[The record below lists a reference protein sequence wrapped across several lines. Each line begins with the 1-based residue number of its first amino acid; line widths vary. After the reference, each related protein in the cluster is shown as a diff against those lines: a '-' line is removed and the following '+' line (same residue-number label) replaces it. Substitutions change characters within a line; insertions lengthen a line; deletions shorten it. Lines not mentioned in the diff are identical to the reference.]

1 MGLLSTNSDFPTM
14 AAFGP
19 NADLMKKIGK
29 YEVVRELGKGATS
42 VVYVARDPFANR
54 DVAIKLVLAEALED
68 KKNGKR
74 FQKLFLTEASLAGKL
89 SHPHIA
95 AIYDAVSDEDGSYL
109 VMEYVNGGTLEQHTA
124 PESLLPIKSVLEI
137 AFKCCKALDYAHQH
151 GIIHRD
157 IKPANILLTQDSDIK
172 ISDFGAALTIH
183 TDTTQISGIG
193 SPAYM
198 SPEQLQEATLTHQT
212 DMFSLGVVI
221 YQLLTG
227 HLPFKGS
234 TGFGMVNQILSVEPD
249 APSTQRP
256 QVPPRI
262 DEIVLT
268 ALRKNAAERY
278 LTWDDFAH
286 DLAQVF
292 GKLDYADD
300 TVPDAEK
307 FSALRGLDF
316 FGQFNDVDMWQVLR
330 IAEWVRHAPG
340 EAIIRE
346 GEFGTAFFVLVKG
359 EVKVTKQGKL
369 LNVLKSGECFGEMSY
384 VGSRRLPRT
393 ASVTAVDAVT
403 VVKVSANA
411 LARATETCIH
421 AFDKAFLELLVSRLE
436 AANTRLSSLL
446 LDQRAS
452 IF

>member
-1 MGLLSTNSDFPTM
+1 ME
-14 AAFGP
+14 
-19 NADLMKKIGK
+19 KIGK

-42 VVYVARDPFANR
+42 VVYLARDPFANR

-74 FQKLFLTEASLAGKL
+74 FRKLFLTEASLAGKL

-95 AIYDAVSDEDGSYL
+95 AIYDAVSDETGSYL
-109 VMEYVNGGTLEQHTA
+109 VMEYVNGGTLEQYVV
-124 PESLLPIKSVLEI
+124 PENLLPIKAVLEI

-157 IKPANILLTQDSDIK
+157 IKPANILLTEDSDIK
-172 ISDFGAALTIH
+172 LSDFGAALTIH

-198 SPEQLQEATLTHQT
+198 SPEQLQEASLMHQT

-234 TGFGMVNQILSVEPD
+234 TGFGMVNQILNVDAE

-256 QVPPRI
+256 EIPSRI

-268 ALRKNAAERY
+268 ALRKKAGERY
-278 LTWDDFAH
+278 ATWDDFSIE
-286 DLAQVF
+286 LAKVF
-292 GKLDYADD
+292 GGLDQADD

-307 FSALRGLDF
+307 FSTLRRLGF
-316 FGQFNDVDMWQVLR
+316 FKQFSDVDLWQVLR
-330 IAEWVRHAPG
+330 IAEWVKYAPG
-340 EAIIRE
+340 DMIIRE
-346 GEFGTAFFVLVKG
+346 GESGTAFFVLVGG
-359 EVKVTKQGKL
+359 EVRVSKQGKI
-369 LNVLKSGECFGEMSY
+369 LNILRSGECFGEMSY
-384 VGSRRLPRT
+384 VGSRKLPRT
-393 ASVTAVDAVT
+393 ASVAAAATVT
-403 VVKVSANA
+403 VVKVSPEA
-411 LARATETCIH
+411 LSRATETCIH
-421 AFDKAFLELLVSRLE
+421 AFDKAFLDLLVSRLE

-446 LDQRAS
+446 LDRHVN

>member
-1 MGLLSTNSDFPTM
+1 MN
-14 AAFGP
+14 
-19 NADLMKKIGK
+19 KIGK

-42 VVYVARDPFANR
+42 VVYLARDPFANR
-54 DVAIKLVLAEALED
+54 DVAIKHVLAEALED

-95 AIYDAVSDEDGSYL
+95 AIFDAVSDEAGSYL
-109 VMEYVNGGTLEQHTA
+109 VMEYVNGGTLEQHIA

-137 AFKCCKALDYAHQH
+137 AFKCCKALDYAHQR

-157 IKPANILLTQDSDIK
+157 IKPANILLTEDSDIK

-212 DMFSLGVVI
+212 DMFSLGVVL

-234 TGFGMVNQILSVEPD
+234 TGFGMVNQILNVEPD
-249 APSTQRP
+249 PPSTQRP
-256 QVPPRI
+256 QIPSRI

-268 ALRKNAAERY
+268 ALRKRAEERY
-278 LTWDDFAH
+278 ATWDEFAH
-286 DLAQVF
+286 DLAKVF

-300 TVPDAEK
+300 TIPDAEK
-307 FSALRGLDF
+307 FSTLRGLQF
-316 FGQFNDVDMWQVLR
+316 FRQFNDVDMWQVLR

-340 EAIIRE
+340 DMIIRE
-346 GEFGTAFFVLVKG
+346 GEFGTAFFVLVAG
-359 EVKVTKQGKL
+359 EVKVTKQGKI
-369 LNVLKSGECFGEMSY
+369 LNILRSGECFGEMSY
-384 VGSRRLPRT
+384 VGSSKLPRT
-393 ASVTAVDAVT
+393 ASVTAADAVT
-403 VVKVSANA
+403 VVKVSPDA
-411 LARATETCIH
+411 LAHATETCSH
-421 AFDKAFLELLVSRLE
+421 AFDKAFLDLLVSRLE

-446 LDQRAS
+446 LDRHVS

>member
-1 MGLLSTNSDFPTM
+1 
-14 AAFGP
+14 
-19 NADLMKKIGK
+19 MKKIGK

-42 VVYVARDPFANR
+42 VVYLARDPFADR

-68 KKNGKR
+68 KKHGKR

-95 AIYDAVSDEDGSYL
+95 AIYDAVSDEEGSYL
-109 VMEYVNGGTLEQHTA
+109 VMEYVNGGTLEQHVA
-124 PESLLPIKSVLEI
+124 PENLLPIKSVLEI
-137 AFKCCKALDYAHQH
+137 AFKCCKALDYAHQR

-157 IKPANILLTQDSDIK
+157 IKPANILLTEESDIK

-198 SPEQLQEATLTHQT
+198 SPEQLQEAPLTHQT

-234 TGFGMVNQILSVEPD
+234 TGFGMVNQILNVDPD

-256 QVPPRI
+256 QIPSRI

-268 ALRKNAAERY
+268 SLHKQAGQRFA
-278 LTWDDFAH
+278 TWDEFAYE
-286 DLAQVF
+286 LAKVF

-307 FSALRGLDF
+307 FSTLRRLDF
-316 FGQFNDVDMWQVLR
+316 FKQFSDVDLWQVLR
-330 IAEWVRHAPG
+330 IAEWVKFVPG
-340 EAIIRE
+340 DVIIRE
-346 GEFGTAFFVLVKG
+346 GEFGTAFFVLVGG
-359 EVKVTKQGKL
+359 EVRVTKQGKI
-369 LNVLKSGECFGEMSY
+369 LNILRSGECFGEMSY
-384 VGSRRLPRT
+384 VGSRKLPRT
-393 ASVTAVDAVT
+393 ASVTAADTVT
-403 VVKVSANA
+403 VVKVSSDA
-411 LARATETCIH
+411 LAHATETCIH
-421 AFDKAFLELLVSRLE
+421 AFDTAFLELLVSRLE

-446 LDQRAS
+446 LDRHVS